1 MAIKIGT
8 KADKDHYSGRCK
20 RSYIKKYKTE
30 DIEVKN
36 GLWTKIDNDPS
47 LIILWSLLVFH
58 GCNRM
63 IQVLKKIRKLLK
75 STSVTDLY

>member
-8 KADKDHYSGRCK
+8 KVDKDHYSGRRK
-20 RSYIKKYKTE
+20 RGYIKKYKTE

-58 GCNRM
+58 RCNRM
-63 IQVLKKIRKLLK
+63 IQEKKIRKLIK
-75 STSVTDLY
+75 IN

>member
-20 RSYIKKYKTE
+20 RGYIEEYKTE

-47 LIILWSLLVFH
+47 LIILWSVWLAFRENYRVGPAKLIDNIDLLP
-58 GCNRM
+58 
-63 IQVLKKIRKLLK
+63 
-75 STSVTDLY
+75 T

>member
-20 RSYIKKYKTE
+20 RGYIKKYKTE

-47 LIILWSLLVFH
+47 LIILSSVWLAFYAA
-58 GCNRM
+58 CRTF
-63 IQVLKKIRKLLK
+63 IRLNLDEIE
-75 STSVTDLY
+75 ST